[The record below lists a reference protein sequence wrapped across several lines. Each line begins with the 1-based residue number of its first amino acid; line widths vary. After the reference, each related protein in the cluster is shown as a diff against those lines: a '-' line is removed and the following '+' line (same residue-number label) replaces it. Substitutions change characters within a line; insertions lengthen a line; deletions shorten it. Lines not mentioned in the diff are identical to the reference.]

1 MTVYESKPGQTW
13 FNTTHLCRDIHR
25 LDGMNSFDHFCLLL
39 LNVTLSYLFLQ
50 RNYSLN
56 HLIHQWIH
64 WIFHLLWKFPFVH
77 QLGRWIIQP
86 LAFSS
91 SNIYNALPDIPQHYK
106 ALHIYNLLQEILSGN
121 EVSPTEQMM
130 KIVHENKGGPYP
142 TVVLD
147 LDETLLHVT
156 SEEKKRSSDFLIW
169 DEDHR
174 ISSRVYKRPYVD
186 RFLSI
191 LSHYYEIIL
200 FTSSYQCY
208 CDPLVDLFP
217 HSDVIIKRFYNTSL
231 ATLSPDST
239 RQEKDLYLTAPYNMS
254 HRLLLVDDKVE
265 TCSTHPENL
274 YLIPSYLGQEVD
286 YALIALLLVLISLT
300 EMKDFRV
307 LLSKRTKGFQPS

>member
-1 MTVYESKPGQTW
+1 
-13 FNTTHLCRDIHR
+13 
-25 LDGMNSFDHFCLLL
+25 MNSFDHFCLLL
-39 LNVTLSYLFLQ
+39 LNVSLSYLFLQ
-50 RNYSLN
+50 RNYLVS

-64 WIFHLLWKFPFVH
+64 WIFHFFWKFPFVH
-77 QLGRWIIQP
+77 QFGSYVIRP
-86 LAFSS
+86 LAFSAP
-91 SNIYNALPDIPQHYK
+91 NVYDALPDIPQHHK

-121 EVSPTEQMM
+121 DFSQTEHIMRSGTAAA
-130 KIVHENKGGPYP
+130 HENGKPGALPYP

-156 SEEKKRSSDFLIW
+156 SEEKKRSSDYLIW

-191 LSHYYEIIL
+191 LSCYYEIIL

-217 HSDVIIKRFYNTSL
+217 RSDVIIKRFYNTSL

-239 RQEKDLYLTAPYNMS
+239 RQEKDLYLTAPYNMP

-286 YALIALLLVLISLT
+286 YALIGVLFVLISLT

-307 LLSKRTKGFQPS
+307 LLSKRTKGFHS